1 MNGSKGPPALCGCG
15 QTPLFCLIRAT
26 RYPSAQTPKQEN
38 TCAHGPWSR
47 TGSRCKEIELPTP
60 EPKGTEVLLEV
71 THCGVCHSD
80 LHIWEGY
87 YDVGGGQKM
96 SLVDRGVTLPLAMGH
111 EIVGRV
117 VKLGPDAKG
126 VKVGDLRIVFPWL
139 GCGTCEKCLAEDDNM
154 CAVAARS
161 LGVYP
166 NGGYGTHV
174 IAPHPRHLVD
184 PGTLDP
190 AVAATYA
197 CSGIT
202 VYSAIK
208 KAMPLTPT
216 QAIVLVGAGGLGLNA
231 IAVLKALK
239 HQNIISVDISAG
251 KARSGAE
258 GRRAQGGGRQRR
270 GPGRSPSAS
279 SEAAGGPVLA
289 VIDLVN
295 GTATA
300 RFAFGALR
308 KGGKLIQVGLF
319 GGELML
325 PLPIM
330 AIRALT
336 VQGSYVG
343 NPKELRE
350 LVKLAQDGDASG
362 AAGRHGAAEPGLR
375 RADAPARRQ
384 GHRPAGPE
392 GGGAWHERR
401 RSPHARSS

>member
-1 MNGSKGPPALCGCG
+1 MRAWAVVENGA
-15 QTPLFCLIRAT
+15 PL
-26 RYPSAQTPKQEN
+26 
-38 TCAHGPWSR
+38 
-47 TGSRCKEIELPTP
+47 KEIELPTP
-60 EPKGTEVLLEV
+60 EPKGTEVLVEV

-87 YDVGGGQKM
+87 YDIGGGKRM
-96 SLVDRGVTLPLAMGH
+96 SLGDRGVTLPLAMGH

-117 VKLGPDAKG
+117 AKLGPDAKG
-126 VKVGDLRIVFPWL
+126 VKVGDLRIVYPWI
-139 GCGTCEKCLAEDDNM
+139 GCGKCEKCLAEEDNM

-161 LGVYP
+161 LGVYQ

-174 IAPHPRHLVD
+174 IAPHPRHLID
-184 PGTLDP
+184 PGTVDP

-208 KAMPLTPT
+208 KVMPLPPD
-216 QAIVLVGAGGLGLNA
+216 APIVVVGAGGLGMNA

-239 HQNIISVDISAG
+239 HRNIVVVDVSAEKRDAAL
-251 KARSGAE
+251 KAGAAKAVDGSGE
-258 GRRAQGGGRQRR
+258 GVTKRIV
-270 GPGRSPSAS
+270 
-279 SEAAGGPVLA
+279 EAAGGPVQA

-300 RFAFGALR
+300 RFAFDALG
-308 KGGKLIQVGLF
+308 KGGKLVQVGLF
-319 GGELML
+319 GGELTL

-350 LVKLAQDGDASG
+350 LIQLSQEGSLQALPVATVPQEQANDALMRLRDGKVTGRLVLKS
-362 AAGRHGAAEPGLR
+362 AAA
-375 RADAPARRQ
+375 
-384 GHRPAGPE
+384 
-392 GGGAWHERR
+392 
-401 RSPHARSS
+401 

>member
-1 MNGSKGPPALCGCG
+1 MRAWAVVENG
-15 QTPLFCLIRAT
+15 QPL
-26 RYPSAQTPKQEN
+26 
-38 TCAHGPWSR
+38 
-47 TGSRCKEIELPTP
+47 KEIELPTP
-60 EPKGTEVLLEV
+60 EPTGTEVLLEV

-87 YDVGGGQKM
+87 YDIGGGQKM
-96 SLVDRGVTLPLAMGH
+96 SLKDRGVTLPLAMGH

-117 VKLGPDAKG
+117 VKLGPEATG

-139 GCGTCEKCLAEDDNM
+139 GCGTCATCLAEEDNM
-154 CAVAARS
+154 CVVAARS
-161 LGVYP
+161 LGVYA

-184 PGTLDP
+184 PGSLDP

-202 VYSAIK
+202 VFSAIR
-208 KAMPLTPT
+208 KAMDVAGGFPPT
-216 QAIVLVGAGGLGLNA
+216 EAVVLVGAGGLGLNA

-239 HQNIISVDISAG
+239 HQNIISVDISAEKREAAL
-251 KARSGAE
+251 KAGAHKVVDGSGE
-258 GRRAQGGGRQRR
+258 GVTKRIID
-270 GPGRSPSAS
+270 
-279 SEAAGGPVLA
+279 AAGGPVLA

-308 KGGKLIQVGLF
+308 KGGRLIQVGLF

-350 LVKLAQDGDASG
+350 LVKLAQDGALQALPVATVPQSQASEALMRLRDG
-362 AAGRHGAAEPGLR
+362 KVTGRLVLKAEAA
-375 RADAPARRQ
+375 
-384 GHRPAGPE
+384 
-392 GGGAWHERR
+392 
-401 RSPHARSS
+401 

>member
-1 MNGSKGPPALCGCG
+1 MRAWAVVENG
-15 QTPLFCLIRAT
+15 QPLR
-26 RYPSAQTPKQEN
+26 
-38 TCAHGPWSR
+38 
-47 TGSRCKEIELPTP
+47 EIELPTP
-60 EPKGTEVLLEV
+60 EPTGTEVLLEV

-96 SLVDRGVTLPLAMGH
+96 SLVDRGVVLPLAMGH

-139 GCGTCEKCLAEDDNM
+139 GCGKCETCLAEEDNM
-154 CAVAARS
+154 CVRAARS
-161 LGVYP
+161 LGVYQ

-174 IAPHPRHLVD
+174 VAPHPRHLID
-184 PGTLDP
+184 PGKVDP

-208 KAMPLTPT
+208 KVMPVPPHE
-216 QAIVLVGAGGLGLNA
+216 AIVLVGAGGLGLNA
-231 IAVLKALK
+231 IKVLLALK
-239 HQNIISVDISAG
+239 HRNIISVDISSEKRDTASQAG
-251 KARSGAE
+251 AHKVVDGN
-258 GRRAQGGGRQRR
+258 
-270 GPGRSPSAS
+270 GPDVAKRII
-279 SEAAGGPVLA
+279 EAAGGPVLA

-295 GTATA
+295 GTQTA

-350 LVKLAQDGDASG
+350 LIKLAQAGSLSALPVSTVPQNQADDALMRLRDGKVTGRLVLKAE
-362 AAGRHGAAEPGLR
+362 AA
-375 RADAPARRQ
+375 
-384 GHRPAGPE
+384 
-392 GGGAWHERR
+392 
-401 RSPHARSS
+401 